1 MHHNCGERIVVA
13 AAAAGG
19 GYGGSNVETGTSSGG
34 TRYRFGS
41 IGKNDTT

>member
-1 MHHNCGERIVVA
+1 MHHNGGELVVVVA
-13 AAAAGG
+13 AVAGG
-19 GYGGSNVETGTSSGG
+19 GCGGSNVETGTSSGG

>member
-1 MHHNCGERIVVA
+1 MHHNCGELIVVV
-13 AAAAGG
+13 AAAGG
-19 GYGGSNVETGTSSGG
+19 GCGGSNVETGTSSGG

>member
-1 MHHNCGERIVVA
+1 MHHNCGELIVVA
-13 AAAAGG
+13 AAGG
-19 GYGGSNVETGTSSGG
+19 GCGGSNVETGTSSGG

>member
-1 MHHNCGERIVVA
+1 MHHNCGELIVVVVV
-13 AAAAGG
+13 AGG
-19 GYGGSNVETGTSSGG
+19 GCGGSNVETGTSSGG